1 MISSL
6 LNAIRTP
13 ESPAGRRLWLV
24 VATLILLTLVA
35 AVLDTIPDLPGW
47 AVTAL
52 GAFEVFVVACFTID
66 YVLRIIAADRKAKY
80 VFSFFGLVD
89 LLAILPFYLGLA
101 FDLRTLRGLR
111 LLRLFTVLKLSRY
124 RAAVDRLS
132 EAFRSVRAELTVF
145 GFLALLV
152 LYLCG
157 MCIYYLEN
165 PVQPDQF
172 RSALDGFW
180 FALTTLTTVGYG
192 DLYPVTPLGRLFVG
206 VIMVVGLGIVA
217 VPTALIASA
226 LTRGTGR
233 STETAPSTAKDT
245 DIHRPTVS

>member
-1 MISSL
+1 MIASL

-13 ESPAGRRLWLV
+13 DSHAGRRLWIV

-35 AVLDTIPDLPGW
+35 AVLDTLPDLPDW
-47 AVTAL
+47 AVGAL
-52 GAFEVFVVACFTID
+52 RAFEVFVVVCFTAE
-66 YVLRIIAADRKAKY
+66 YFLRIIAAERKTSY
-80 VFSFFGLVD
+80 IFSFFGLVD

-101 FDLRTLRGLR
+101 FDLRGLRGLR

-124 RAAVDRLS
+124 REAVDRLS
-132 EAFRSVRAELTVF
+132 RAIRSIRAELTVF

-157 MCIYYLEN
+157 ICIYYLEH

-192 DLYPVTPLGRLFVG
+192 DLYPVTALGRLFVG

-226 LTRGTGR
+226 LTRR
-233 STETAPSTAKDT
+233 PSGQQD
-245 DIHRPTVS
+245 

>member
-1 MISSL
+1 MIASL

-13 ESPAGRRLWLV
+13 DSHAGRRLWIV

-35 AVLDTIPDLPGW
+35 AVLDTLPDLPDW
-47 AVTAL
+47 AVGAL
-52 GAFEVFVVACFTID
+52 RAFEVFVVVCFTAE
-66 YVLRIIAADRKAKY
+66 YFLRIIAAERKTSY
-80 VFSFFGLVD
+80 IFSFFGLVD

-101 FDLRTLRGLR
+101 FDLRGLRGLR

-124 RAAVDRLS
+124 REAVDRLS
-132 EAFRSVRAELTVF
+132 RAIRSIRAELTVF

-157 MCIYYLEN
+157 ICIYYLEH

-192 DLYPVTPLGRLFVG
+192 DLYPVTALGRLFVG

-226 LTRGTGR
+226 LTRR
-233 STETAPSTAKDT
+233 PSG
-245 DIHRPTVS
+245 PQE